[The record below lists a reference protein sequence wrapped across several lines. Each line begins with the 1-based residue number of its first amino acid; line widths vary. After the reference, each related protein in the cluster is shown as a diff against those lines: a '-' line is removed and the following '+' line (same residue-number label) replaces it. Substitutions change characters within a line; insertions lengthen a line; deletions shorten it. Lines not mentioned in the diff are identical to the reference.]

1 MLKNLVPDTPSLKRK
16 GAFVVEDTLG
26 ISLVTSAIYG
36 RKKRNLAVVANDLY
50 SAQKIYEFLLNF
62 FKEEDVVFFPNDELL
77 RAEAL
82 SSSKELMSQRVYAMG
97 RLLEDSPKI
106 LVTHPSAILRYLPD
120 PYSFRDA
127 SIHIKVG
134 DMVDLAEFRK
144 RLLGLGYSKV
154 NKIDQSLQFANRGDI
169 LDVFSVSSLQPARIE
184 FFGDEVE
191 SIRLFDLGTQVS
203 GQSLE
208 EIEILPATDLYCNEE
223 DLAEWANR
231 IGERLEKDAA
241 ELPEEAA
248 TQLKANVA
256 NDLENILSRNERPN
270 LYRYFSLAHHS
281 PWGILRYFD
290 PELVLVANKEKFQE
304 SVDLITN
311 EAASFYG
318 EMRQELRIVS
328 GLREYM
334 DPLEAFGPIRP
345 IYGLRF
351 KTKTDQLE
359 FHVRRIVTAGT
370 GLTALGTTIKTYTDS
385 CDKVVLC
392 LAEQQQRFTAE
403 SILKELKL
411 NFESVRGFNL
421 PDGKIGISNE
431 ALSSGFEFPDQKVVF
446 LSSDELFGHHTVA
459 TRYASRFKNATIL
472 RSYEDLKP
480 GDYVVHE
487 YNGIGQFLSV
497 KTLEVEGAH
506 RDYLHIAYAGSESLY
521 VPLEQFRLVRKYSGR
536 EGARPKLSSL
546 SRGDW
551 TKKKEKIKTRINDLA
566 DRLIELYGTR
576 LKIDGFAFPQDDELQ
591 ERFEQEFPY
600 SLTEDQAKCLAEI
613 KADMESPTV
622 MDRLLCGDVG
632 FGKTEIAF
640 RACFKTILAGRQA
653 AILCPTTLL
662 ARQHFEVACERF
674 REFGVKIA
682 LLSRLVSESE
692 QKKAI
697 HDIAEG
703 KIDLIIGTHRLLS
716 KEITFKQLGL
726 LVVDEEQRFGV
737 EQKERIKEI
746 SNSIDVLSL
755 SATPIPRTLQM
766 SLVGVRALSQINTP
780 PSSRMPIQTYVAPY
794 QEKAVRELISRE
806 LSRSGQVFYIHNRVD
821 SIYRVAGKIAESIP
835 FASVGVVHGQ
845 MDRETIEDIME
856 KFYDGRINVLVATS
870 IIENGIDVPNA
881 NMIIVEDA
889 DRFGLSQL
897 YQIKGRVGRGTR
909 IAYAYLFYKQDKI
922 MNEDAQKRLAAIQDF
937 TELGSGFKIAQRD
950 LMIRGAGDIL
960 GPEQAGFI
968 DTVGLDLYLKM
979 LNEALEERKTGVVP
993 EAPKPNKMLSIDAF
1007 IPEDYAINSDK
1018 VALYQEL
1025 ADCVNDA
1032 EIDRFK
1038 KKLRDIYGKLPT
1050 EVELLIQKRRIDAMG
1065 AHSEFQ
1071 SIDEFP
1077 KDIAI
1082 VLSDQWSSVNGI
1094 GVELFNELVPVLSHV
1109 KVSFYDKHLQ
1119 LRVDKNGKWLTNLE
1133 AVMRAVRKLSMRH
1146 NIS

>member
-1 MLKNLVPDTPSLKRK
+1 M
-16 GAFVVEDTLG
+16 
-26 ISLVTSAIYG
+26 
-36 RKKRNLAVVANDLY
+36 AVVANDLY

-62 FKEEDVVFFPNDELL
+62 FEEEEVVFFPNDELL

-82 SSSKELMSQRVYAMG
+82 SSSKELMSQRVYALG
-97 RLLEDSPKI
+97 RLLDQRPKI
-106 LVTHPSAILRYLPD
+106 LVTHPSATVRYLPD
-120 PYSFRDA
+120 PRCFRDA
-127 SIHIKVG
+127 AIHLQVG
-134 DMVDLAEFRK
+134 DTVDLKEMRR
-144 RLLGLGYSKV
+144 RLAQLGYSKV

-169 LDVFSVSSLQPARIE
+169 LDVFSVSSLQPCRIE
-184 FFGDEVE
+184 FFGDEIE
-191 SIRLFDLGTQVS
+191 SIRLFDLGTQIS
-203 GQSLE
+203 GESLR
-208 EIEILPATDLYCNEE
+208 EIEILPATDLYCDEE
-223 DLAEWANR
+223 DLSEWANR
-231 IGERLEKDAA
+231 VTERLEKDLNELPAEAA
-241 ELPEEAA
+241 E
-248 TQLKANVA
+248 TLKANVA
-256 NDLENILSRNERPN
+256 NDLENILNRTERPY
-270 LYRYFSLAHHS
+270 LYRYFCLAGNS
-281 PWGILRYFD
+281 PWSVFRYFD
-290 PELVLVANKEKFQE
+290 PEVVFVANKEKFQE
-304 SVDLITN
+304 SIDLITN

-318 EMRQELRIVS
+318 ELRQELKIVS

-334 DPLEAFGPIRP
+334 DSKEAFGAIRP
-345 IYGLRF
+345 IYGMRF
-351 KTKTDQLE
+351 KTRSDQLE
-359 FHVRRIVTAGT
+359 FHVRHAVAGGT
-370 GLTALGTTIKTYTDS
+370 GLTALGTTIQTYCST
-385 CDKVVLC
+385 CDKIVIC
-392 LAEQQQRFTAE
+392 LAEEQQRYTTE

-411 NFESVRGFNL
+411 PYETVRKYQL
-421 PDGKIGISNE
+421 PQGKIG
-431 ALSSGFEFPDQKVVF
+431 LSSEGLSTGFEFPDQKVVF
-446 LSSDELFGHHTVA
+446 LSAQELFGHHAVA
-459 TRYASRFKNATIL
+459 TRYASRFRNATIL
-472 RSYEDLKP
+472 KSYEDLKP

-551 TKKKEKIKTRINDLA
+551 TKKKEKIKTRIDDLA
-566 DRLIELYGTR
+566 DRLIKLYGTR
-576 LKIDGFAFPQDDELQ
+576 LKIDGYAFPPDDELQ
-591 ERFEQEFPY
+591 ERFEQGFPY
-600 SLTEDQAKCLAEI
+600 TLTEDQQKCLQEI
-613 KADMESPTV
+613 KQDMESPVV

-640 RACFKTILAGRQA
+640 RACFKSILAGKQA

-662 ARQHFEVACERF
+662 ARQHYEVACDRF

-682 LLSRLVSESE
+682 LLSRLVPESE

-697 HDIAEG
+697 KEIGEG
-703 KIDLIIGTHRLLS
+703 HIDLVIGTHKLLS
-716 KEITFKQLGL
+716 KEIHFKELGL

-780 PSSRMPIQTYVAPY
+780 PSARMPIQTYVAPY
-794 QEKAVRELISRE
+794 QEKAIRELISRE
-806 LSRSGQVFYIHNRVD
+806 LSRTGQVFYIHNRVD
-821 SIYRVAGKIAESIP
+821 SIYRVANRIAENVP
-835 FASVGVVHGQ
+835 FAHVGVVHGQ
-845 MDRETIEDIME
+845 MEREAVEDIME

-897 YQIKGRVGRGTR
+897 YQIKGRVGRGNR
-909 IAYAYLFYKQDKI
+909 IAYAYLFYKQDKV

-979 LNEALEERKTGVVP
+979 LNEALEERKTGIAP
-993 EAPKPNKMLSIDAF
+993 IPPKPNKMFSIDAF
-1007 IPEDYAINSDK
+1007 IPQDYAINSDK

-1025 ADCVNDA
+1025 ADCANDA

-1038 KKLRDIYGKLPT
+1038 KKLRDIYGKLPP

-1065 AHSEFQ
+1065 AHPEFAA
-1071 SIDEFP
+1071 IDEFQ
-1077 KDIAI
+1077 KDIVI
-1082 VLSDQWSSVNGI
+1082 LLDDRWSSVNGI
-1094 GVELFNELVPVLSHV
+1094 GVELFNELVPHLGHV

-1119 LRVDKNGKWLTNLE
+1119 LRVDKVGNWLDRLE
-1133 AVMRAVRKLSMRH
+1133 AVMRAIRKLSMRH
-1146 NIS
+1146 DIS